1 MSEPKRLTLPL
12 DAAAVSQVMV
22 GERVLLSG
30 TLFTARDA
38 VHHYLAGGGTCP
50 CDLRHAVIYHCGP
63 VVVRQGSGW
72 RVTAAGPTTSSREE
86 PYMAALISRYG
97 IRGIIGKG
105 GMGAATRR
113 ACQEFGCL
121 YLHAVGGAAQVL
133 ADAIREVRGVHLL
146 ERFGAPEAMW
156 ELRVEEFPA
165 VVTMDA
171 YGASMHDDVL
181 ARSRAA
187 CAELLGRPAP

>member
-1 MSEPKRLTLPL
+1 MPVRKQLTLPL
-12 DAAAVSQVMV
+12 DEAAVRQVAV
-22 GERVLLSG
+22 GDLVLLSG

-38 VHHYLAGGGTCP
+38 VHHYLAGGGACP
-50 CDLRHAVIYHCGP
+50 CDLRNAAIYHCGP
-63 VVVRQGSGW
+63 VVVRQNSGW

-86 PYMAALISRYG
+86 PYMATLIARYG
-97 IRGIIGKG
+97 IRAVIGKG
-105 GMGAATRR
+105 GMGDSTRQ

-133 ADAIREVRGVHLL
+133 ADAIQEVRGVHLL

-156 ELRVEEFPA
+156 ELRVHEFPA

-171 YGASMHDDVL
+171 HGQSLHDGVL
-181 ARSRAA
+181 ARAQAARAA
-187 CAELLGRPAP
+187 LLRQTPV